1 MNRNFAPAIIGL
13 VALAAVGCGGSA
25 DGRPRTW
32 SYISPVIIQPNC
44 ATANCHSQ
52 LTQRA
57 GYDFST
63 ADKTS
68 RGAVVL
74 QGFATVAPMGDPK
87 TTILS
92 QLLRGTFPGYQR
104 MPPDF
109 PLADADIELI
119 EGWSANGASLDGAT
133 P

>member
-1 MNRNFAPAIIGL
+1 L
-13 VALAAVGCGGSA
+13 VALAAAGCGGSA

-57 GYDFST
+57 NMDLSTTQKAYDE
-63 ADKTS
+63 
-68 RGAVVL
+68 L
-74 QGFATVAPMGDPK
+74 HPWIP
-87 TTILS
+87 ILG
-92 QLLRGTFPGYQR
+92 QLLRGTFSGKQR

-119 EGWSANGASLDGAT
+119 EGWIAAGASRDGAT